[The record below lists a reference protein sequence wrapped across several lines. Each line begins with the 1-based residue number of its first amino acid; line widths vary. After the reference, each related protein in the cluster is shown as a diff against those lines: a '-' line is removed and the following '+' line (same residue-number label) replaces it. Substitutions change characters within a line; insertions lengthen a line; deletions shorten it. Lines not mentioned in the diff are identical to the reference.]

1 MASLID
7 SLINIMNDDERSEK
21 MDLGKNIL
29 TFRKSLRLSQ
39 EKLGDEIG
47 VTRQTI
53 SNWECNLTTPDA
65 YQLIALANALHVSL
79 DSLVGHS
86 QESFLVE
93 KVTSVEEEIMKA
105 NRLLK
110 ISIYILVFVVVLLIF
125 VFISSN

>member
-1 MASLID
+1 
-7 SLINIMNDDERSEK
+7 MNDDERSEK

-29 TFRKSLRLSQ
+29 TFRKSLRLS
-39 EKLGDEIG
+39 
-47 VTRQTI
+47 RQTI

-93 KVTSVEEEIMKA
+93 KVTNVEEEIMKA

>member
-1 MASLID
+1 
-7 SLINIMNDDERSEK
+7 

-29 TFRKSLRLSQ
+29 TFRKKLRLSQ
-39 EKLGDEIG
+39 ENLGDEIG

-65 YQLIALANALHVSL
+65 YQLIALAKALQVSL
-79 DSLVGHS
+79 DTLVGNS
-86 QESFLVE
+86 PESLLIE
-93 KVTSVEEEIMKA
+93 KVNNVEEEIIKA

-110 ISIYILVFVVVLLIF
+110 TSIYILAFVVILLLF

>member
-1 MASLID
+1 
-7 SLINIMNDDERSEK
+7 MNNDERSEK

-29 TFRKSLRLSQ
+29 RSRKSLRLSQ

-65 YQLIALANALHVSL
+65 YQLIALANALHVSI

-86 QESFLVE
+86 QESLLVE
-93 KVTSVEEEIMKA
+93 KVTNVEEEIMKA

-110 ISIYILVFVVVLLIF
+110 ISIYILVFVVVLLIL

>member
-1 MASLID
+1 
-7 SLINIMNDDERSEK
+7 MNDDERSEK

-65 YQLIALANALHVSL
+65 YQLIACKP
-79 DSLVGHS
+79 GFTCR
-86 QESFLVE
+86 SF
-93 KVTSVEEEIMKA
+93 T
-105 NRLLK
+105 R
-110 ISIYILVFVVVLLIF
+110 VF
-125 VFISSN
+125 SC

>member
-1 MASLID
+1 
-7 SLINIMNDDERSEK
+7 

-29 TFRKSLRLSQ
+29 TFRKKLRLSQ

-65 YQLIALANALHVSL
+65 YQLIALANVLQVSM
-79 DSLVGHS
+79 DTLVGNS
-86 QESFLVE
+86 QESILIE
-93 KVTSVEEEIMKA
+93 KVTNVEEEVMKA
-105 NRLLK
+105 NGLLK
-110 ISIYILVFVVVLLIF
+110 ISIYILVFVVILLLF